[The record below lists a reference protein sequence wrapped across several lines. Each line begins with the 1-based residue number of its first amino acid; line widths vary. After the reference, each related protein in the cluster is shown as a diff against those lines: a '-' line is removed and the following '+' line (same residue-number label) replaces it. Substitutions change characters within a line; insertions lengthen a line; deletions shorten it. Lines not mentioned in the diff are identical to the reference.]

1 MARHDGF
8 FRDCK
13 MSDADHNRFVQKNK
27 MIALASQ
34 PIQTYNDKNEPTQQR
49 CSNCD
54 KRRNCKLQ
62 RVKIRDGTASYGG
75 EELKCNSWTPL
86 KKTELNQQKI
96 KSLMRQFKKN
106 H

>member
-13 MSDADHNRFVQKNK
+13 MSDVDHNRFVQKNK

-34 PIQTYNDKNEPTQQR
+34 PIQAYSDKNEPTQQK

-54 KRRNCKLQ
+54 RRRNCKLQ
-62 RVKIRDGTASYGG
+62 RVKISDGVASYGG
-75 EELKCNSWTPL
+75 EEFKCDSWESLKT
-86 KKTELNQQKI
+86 TELNQKKI
-96 KSLMRQFKKN
+96 KSLMRGFKRGL
-106 H
+106 